1 MSNPGELFPKGA
13 RKGAG
18 VVGLDYGTA
27 RDQSLAELCRGD
39 RPAAAGQRGDAGGI
53 ETAFDDG
60 RLAIDARQCGSI
72 GSDGC
77 RDPLQQLIDEI
88 RRSRTI
94 LGYFLPPSWSRQN
107 SLSIMKAVSAPMSTG
122 EIAKP
127 ADAPATARERLLAVA
142 YELFS
147 RRGIRAVGVDTI
159 IAQAG
164 VAKMTLYRYF
174 PSKHDLVLAF
184 LQRREQLWTHQW
196 LEDEVKRRASA
207 PDERLLT
214 IFDVFHEWF
223 QRDDFEGCSFINV
236 LLETFDQADP
246 ARAATTIHLANI
258 RVFLRGLAEEIG
270 VAEPEDFS
278 RKWHILMKGS
288 IVAAGEGDRLAAR
301 RARELGELL
310 LVSERRGT

>member
-1 MSNPGELFPKGA
+1 M
-13 RKGAG
+13 
-18 VVGLDYGTA
+18 
-27 RDQSLAELCRGD
+27 
-39 RPAAAGQRGDAGGI
+39 
-53 ETAFDDG
+53 
-60 RLAIDARQCGSI
+60 
-72 GSDGC
+72 
-77 RDPLQQLIDEI
+77 
-88 RRSRTI
+88 
-94 LGYFLPPSWSRQN
+94 
-107 SLSIMKAVSAPMSTG
+107 
-122 EIAKP
+122 
-127 ADAPATARERLLAVA
+127 AVA
-142 YELFS
+142 YDLFS

-164 VAKMTLYRYF
+164 VAKMTFYRHF

-196 LEDEVKRRASA
+196 LEDDVRRRANS
-207 PDERLLT
+207 PEERLLA

-246 ARAATTIHLANI
+246 ARAATTLHLANI

-270 VAEPEDFS
+270 VAEPDGFA

-301 RARELGELL
+301 RARQIGELL
-310 LVSERRGT
+310 LASERRGT